1 VKSLPILIST
11 TERSDFSRSIDGKTH
26 HGKGFVC
33 GIERRWRI
41 QIYVARDDIS
51 TDEEK
56 TMYNVVFKKLLILA
70 ILLGF
75 VERFSERRWV
85 KSLFIF
91 MA

>member
-1 VKSLPILIST
+1 M
-11 TERSDFSRSIDGKTH
+11 GKASFAELKDAE
-26 HGKGFVC
+26 G
-33 GIERRWRI
+33 RI